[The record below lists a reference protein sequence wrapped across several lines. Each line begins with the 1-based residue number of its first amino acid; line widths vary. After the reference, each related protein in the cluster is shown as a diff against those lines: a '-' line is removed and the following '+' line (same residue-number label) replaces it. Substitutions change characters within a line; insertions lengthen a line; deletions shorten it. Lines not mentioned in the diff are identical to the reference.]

1 MPPKFTLFGG
11 IIGGMGRKAERSCP
25 QMSLKALEVKAFIA
39 SAKPY
44 KKADELGLYLEV
56 FPNGSKLWRFKYR
69 FSGKEKRLALG
80 AYPDVSLAE
89 ARELR
94 DAARKKLRNGTDPA
108 LERKLGKIAAK
119 VSAGNSF
126 QLVAEEF
133 ITVKQ
138 VQSGRANATIAKTR
152 WLLTHLT
159 PALGSRPIAEIEPA
173 ELLAVLKRV
182 EAKGKRETARRLRS
196 FASMVFRYGVA
207 TTRCKTDPAALLS
220 NALAAP
226 QVKHRAAITDPVQV
240 GQLLRTT
247 DTYTGSPVVRL
258 ALQIGPHV
266 FLRPGE
272 LRFGLWS
279 EVDWEAKVW
288 HLPAGRTKMRRAHSV
303 PLSEQVVALLKQ
315 LQEHSGDY
323 ELMFPGQRSHKRP
336 VSENTFNA
344 AYRRMDY
351 DKDTLTS
358 HGLRTTASTLL
369 NESGKFHPDAIERAL
384 SHKDK
389 DKIRG
394 IYARGEFWQERV
406 AMAQWWSDY
415 LDKLRAG
422 GGSRSLR
429 RG

>member
-1 MPPKFTLFGG
+1 
-11 IIGGMGRKAERSCP
+11 
-25 QMSLKALEVKAFIA
+25 MSLKALEVKAFLPA
-39 SAKPY
+39 ERVY

-80 AYPDVSLAE
+80 AYPEVALAE
-89 ARELR
+89 AREYR
-94 DAARKKLRNGTDPA
+94 DAARKKLRVGTDPA

-133 ITVKQ
+133 IAVKQ
-138 VQSGRANATIAKTR
+138 EQSGRAEATVTKSR
-152 WLLTHLT
+152 WLLEHLT
-159 PALGSRPIAEIEPA
+159 PSLGSRPIAEIEPA

-207 TTRCKTDPAALLS
+207 TTRCKADPAALLAG
-220 NALAAP
+220 ALSAP
-226 QVKHRAAITDPVQV
+226 QVKHRAAIIDPIAV

-247 DTYTGSPVVRL
+247 DSYSGSPVVRL

-272 LRFGLWS
+272 LRHSLWS
-279 EVDWEAKVW
+279 EIDWDAKVW
-288 HLPAGRTKMRRAHSV
+288 NITAARAKMRRAHAV
-303 PLSEQVVALLKQ
+303 PLSEQVLALLRQ

-323 ELMFPGQRSHKRP
+323 DLMFPGQRSHKRP
-336 VSENTFNA
+336 ISENTFNA

-384 SHKDK
+384 SHKDS

-394 IYARGEFWQERV
+394 TYARGEFWKERV

-415 LDKLRAG
+415 LDRLRAG
-422 GGSRSLR
+422 GRILPFDSQNFSQRA
-429 RG
+429 

>member
-1 MPPKFTLFGG
+1 
-11 IIGGMGRKAERSCP
+11 
-25 QMSLKALEVKAFIA
+25 MSLKALEVKAFLPA
-39 SAKPY
+39 EKVY

-80 AYPDVSLAE
+80 AYPEVALAE
-89 ARELR
+89 AREYR
-94 DAARKKLRNGTDPA
+94 DAARKKLRVGTDPA

-133 ITVKQ
+133 IAVKQ
-138 VQSGRANATIAKTR
+138 EQSGRAEATVTKSR
-152 WLLTHLT
+152 WLLEHLT
-159 PALGSRPIAEIEPA
+159 PSLGSRPIAEIEPA

-207 TTRCKTDPAALLS
+207 TTRCKADPAALLAG
-220 NALAAP
+220 ALSAP
-226 QVKHRAAITDPVQV
+226 QVKHRAAIIDPIAV

-247 DTYTGSPVVRL
+247 DSYSGSPVVRL

-272 LRFGLWS
+272 LRHSLWS
-279 EVDWEAKVW
+279 EIDWDAKVW
-288 HLPAGRTKMRRAHSV
+288 NITAARAKMRRAHAV
-303 PLSEQVVALLKQ
+303 PLSEQVLALLRQ

-323 ELMFPGQRSHKRP
+323 DLMFPGQRSHKRP
-336 VSENTFNA
+336 ISENTFNA

-384 SHKDK
+384 SHKDS

-394 IYARGEFWQERV
+394 TYARGEFWKERV

-415 LDKLRAG
+415 LDRLRAG
-422 GGSRSLR
+422 GRILPFDSQNFSQRA
-429 RG
+429 

>member
-1 MPPKFTLFGG
+1 
-11 IIGGMGRKAERSCP
+11 
-25 QMSLKALEVKAFIA
+25 MSLKALELRAFSPRAKA
-39 SAKPY
+39 Y

-69 FSGKEKRLALG
+69 FTGKEKRLALG
-80 AYPDVSLAE
+80 AFPEVSLAE

-94 DAARKKLRNGTDPA
+94 DRARKALRDGSDPA
-108 LERKLGKIAAK
+108 LARKLGKIAAK

-133 ITVKQ
+133 ISVKQ
-138 VQSGRANATIAKTR
+138 VQSGRAAPTIAKSR

-159 PALGSRPIAEIEPA
+159 PALGARPIADIEPA

-196 FASMVFRYGVA
+196 FASMIFRYGVA
-207 TTRCKTDPAALLS
+207 TTRCKSDPAELLT

-226 QVKHRAAITDPVQV
+226 QVKHRAAIIDPVAV
-240 GQLLRTT
+240 GELLRTT
-247 DTYTGSPVVRL
+247 DTYAGSPVVRL
-258 ALQIGPHV
+258 ALQIAPHL

-272 LRFGLWS
+272 LRMGRWA
-279 EVDWEAKVW
+279 EIDWDNKVW
-288 HLPAGRTKMRRAHSV
+288 AIPAGRMKMRRVHTV
-303 PLSEQVVALLKQ
+303 PLSEQVLGLLKQ

-323 ELMFPGQRSHKRP
+323 ELMFPGQRSHLRP

-384 SHKDK
+384 SHKDA

-394 IYARGEFWQERV
+394 TYARGEFWQERV

-415 LDKLRAG
+415 LDRLRKG
-422 GGSRSLR
+422 GAILPFKPNGFGQRA
-429 RG
+429 